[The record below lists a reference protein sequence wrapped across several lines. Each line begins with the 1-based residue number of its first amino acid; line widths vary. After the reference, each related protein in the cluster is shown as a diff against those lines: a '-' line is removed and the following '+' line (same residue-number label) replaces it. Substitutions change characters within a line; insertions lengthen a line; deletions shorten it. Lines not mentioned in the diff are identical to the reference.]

1 MRIVVA
7 DDSALLRD
15 GITALLESAGHEVVT
30 AVDAD
35 DLRRQVETA
44 GDWVDLVVT
53 DVRMPPG
60 NRSDGVDA
68 ALALRR
74 ARPGLPVLLLSN
86 FIATPYL
93 SQLFSEDPRALGYLL
108 KDRVGRV
115 DDFLRSIELVA
126 GGGTVIDPEILSSAV
141 GGQAQTGTSIDVL
154 SAREQEVL
162 ALMAEGRSN
171 TEIEAALFLSDSA
184 VSKHIGSI
192 FTKLGLAESD
202 PGHRRVRAVLR
213 WLEAGETKA

>member
-1 MRIVVA
+1 MRIIVA

-15 GITALLESAGHEVVT
+15 GISALLESAGHEVRT

-35 DLRRQVETA
+35 DLRGRVETVGA
-44 GDWVDLVVT
+44 WVDLVVT

-68 ALALRR
+68 ALDLRR

-86 FIATPYL
+86 FIAAPYL
-93 SQLFSEDPRALGYLL
+93 TQLLSDNPRALGYLL

-115 DDFLRSIELVA
+115 DDFLKSIELIA
-126 GGGTVIDPEILSSAV
+126 AGGTVIDPEILSSAL
-141 GGQAQTGTSIDVL
+141 GGRAPTTSIDAL

-162 ALMAEGRSN
+162 ALIAEARSN
-171 TEIEAALFLSDSA
+171 AEIAETLFLSDSA

-202 PGHRRVRAVLR
+202 PGHRRVRAVLL
-213 WLEAGETKA
+213 WLEAGANKS